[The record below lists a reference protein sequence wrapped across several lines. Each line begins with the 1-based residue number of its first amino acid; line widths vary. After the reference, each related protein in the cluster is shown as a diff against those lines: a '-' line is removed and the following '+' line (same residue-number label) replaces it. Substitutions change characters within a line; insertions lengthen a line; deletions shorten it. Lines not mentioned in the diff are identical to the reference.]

1 MIRDE
6 LAVGVV
12 ETESTTFAQCVHV
25 SHFLDE
31 VGLVVVT
38 LDTGRSAGNGRVSPD
53 TGRERLTNRQQQR
66 EDERKDE
73 TPHDHGDSKLQSTGP
88 THLVIKVY
96 VVAQMHTSSFTPQN
110 FIRSYEIRTTSRQK
124 LINYLFMDSYWTLNN
139 HISFTVLLCRLS
151 YSYFYFH
158 FIFYGTALVL

>member
-6 LAVGVV
+6 LAVKVV
-12 ETESTTFAQCVHV
+12 ETESTTFAQCVNV
-25 SHFLDE
+25 SHFLDQ

-38 LDTGRSAGNGRVSPD
+38 LDTGRSAGDGRVSPG
-53 TGRERLTNRQQQR
+53 TGRERLTNRQKQR

-96 VVAQMHTSSFTPQN
+96 VVAHV
-110 FIRSYEIRTTSRQK
+110 FIHATEFQ
-124 LINYLFMDSYWTLNN
+124 
-139 HISFTVLLCRLS
+139 
-151 YSYFYFH
+151 
-158 FIFYGTALVL
+158 